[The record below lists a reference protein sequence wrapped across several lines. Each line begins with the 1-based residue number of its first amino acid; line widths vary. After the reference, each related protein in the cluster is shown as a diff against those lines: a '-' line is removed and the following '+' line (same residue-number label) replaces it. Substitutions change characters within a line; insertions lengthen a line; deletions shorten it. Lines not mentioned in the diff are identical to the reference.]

1 MQGSTKCTNIL
12 LVNQMKDHNE
22 KNWAKFISL
31 KTLDTFK
38 RQKMGL
44 FLHYLSAKYFHFG
57 NHTEKQYAKQIFAQ
71 ID

>member
-1 MQGSTKCTNIL
+1 MYQFFASES
-12 LVNQMKDHNE
+12 NE
-22 KNWAKFISL
+22 RPQWEKMGKFLSL